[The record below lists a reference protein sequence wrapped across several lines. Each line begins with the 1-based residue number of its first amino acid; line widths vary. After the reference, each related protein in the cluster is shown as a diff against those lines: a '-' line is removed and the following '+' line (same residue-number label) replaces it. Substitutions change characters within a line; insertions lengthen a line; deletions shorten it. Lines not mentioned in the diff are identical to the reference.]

1 MLAGPRSPPFAS
13 ASADMTSTPTL
24 PQPSAS
30 GSRPFPPVAGWLPLA
45 LFAGWGLYNLRF
57 HWSELVEFRFGYI
70 VAMLVAYLVW
80 DRWDRIPGGDAP
92 APAWQSWGLVFCGF
106 PLVLFSELY
115 RNALARTP
123 TSAMFLSLGT
133 ACFVSGFI
141 LLRFGPRT
149 LRHFLFPILFAFVAV
164 PIPNLVWKP
173 VVLGLQGM
181 VTFFNV
187 ELLNLSGIPAEQEG
201 SVIKLPRCRV
211 GVDEACSG
219 IRSLQS
225 SIMVALF
232 IGDQTLRR
240 WGWKMFFI
248 VAGVGLA
255 ILGNI
260 GRSLYLSLTAHW
272 HGTDALKAVHD
283 SAGWSVLVFTF
294 AGLAALAWGV
304 ARLEASA
311 LRHARRQ
318 AELRR

>member
-1 MLAGPRSPPFAS
+1 MTPSPAVERPAEPGPRNLSALAAAWVPP
-13 ASADMTSTPTL
+13 
-24 PQPSAS
+24 
-30 GSRPFPPVAGWLPLA
+30 A
-45 LFAGWGLYNLRF
+45 LFAGWWFHNLRF
-57 HWSELVEFRFGYI
+57 HWSDQPEFHFGYI

-80 DRWDRIPGGDAP
+80 DRWPKFPVDDSP
-92 APAWQSWGLVFCGF
+92 APAWLSWGLVLAGF

-115 RNALARTP
+115 RYALVRTA
-123 TSAMFLSLGT
+123 TSAMALSLGT
-133 ACFVSGFI
+133 TCFVAGFI
-141 LLRFGPRT
+141 LARFGPKT

-164 PIPNLVWKP
+164 PIPNIVWKP
-173 VVLGLQGM
+173 IVISLQGM

-187 ELLNLSGIPAEQEG
+187 ELLNLGGIPAEQEG
-201 SVIKLPRCRV
+201 SIIRLPRCRV

-225 SIMVALF
+225 SVMVALF

-240 WGWKMFFI
+240 WGWKSFFL

-255 ILGNI
+255 IVGNI

-294 AGLAALAWGV
+294 VGLAALAWLVGK
-304 ARLEASA
+304 LEEAA
-311 LRHARRQ
+311 LRHAQRHM
-318 AELRR
+318 APTP